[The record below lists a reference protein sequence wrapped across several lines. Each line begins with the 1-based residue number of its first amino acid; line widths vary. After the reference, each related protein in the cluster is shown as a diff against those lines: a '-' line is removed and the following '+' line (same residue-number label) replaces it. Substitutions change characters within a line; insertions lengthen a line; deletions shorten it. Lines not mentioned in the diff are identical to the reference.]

1 MINGSVVFLIDSSNL
16 VYRCFYAIKS
26 LTTSTGFPTNA
37 IHGVLKTLRQWVREY
52 DPGHMA
58 MVVDGETPAECQRFQ
73 RRRKAF
79 VQSTYLVVY
88 IYAERLKC
96 FGRRMRF
103 PRVVPAWG
111 SG

>member
-58 MVVDGETPAECQRFQ
+58 MVVDGETPAERLELIAGY
-73 RRRKAF
+73 KASRPPMPEDLEKQLP
-79 VQSTYLVVY
+79 VLEELVP
-88 IYAERLKC
+88 L
-96 FGRRMRF
+96 FGI
-103 PRVVPAWG
+103 
-111 SG
+111 